1 MKIAIVVHGRFDAFD
16 LARALIARGHDVTLF
31 TNYPGW
37 AVEPFGISKMYVR
50 SFVLHGVGVRVLP
63 GYVRNYA

>member
-37 AVEPFGISKMYVR
+37 AVEPFGISNMCV
-50 SFVLHGVGVRVLP
+50 VLCCMALGSGYCP